1 MTVWLKAYSTLWK
14 TTMNKKKTKTKTKK
28 NMKTLVILQQTSP
41 TNVQFWCS
49 FGEVQIM
56 FQKCL
61 KKTDSEKNM
70 ITLLH
75 LGQSVHE
82 CIGLAMDSIT
92 LLFFIISS
100 TQDCALVMLGSSS
113 QLTST
118 LGDRETLVFA
128 EHLCT
133 WYHGFHRLKA
143 PKNFL

>member
-1 MTVWLKAYSTLWK
+1 MT
-14 TTMNKKKTKTKTKK
+14 KKKQKQKQKK
-28 NMKTLVILQQTSP
+28 YLVILQQTSP

-49 FGEVQIM
+49 FGEIQIM

-61 KKTDSEKNM
+61 KKKTDSEKNM

-82 CIGLAMDSIT
+82 CIGVALDSIT

-128 EHLCT
+128 
-133 WYHGFHRLKA
+133 
-143 PKNFL
+143 